1 MPVFDIYNEI
11 RKENMIRALIF
22 DENPDFAAKTTEFFR
37 ANFSDI
43 DIKSLGGRAPE
54 SSLAQNY
61 DMLVF
66 SENAF
71 ERYGIEI
78 IEKFRAIS
86 QSPVIYV
93 FPDTSPARKLN
104 LGRGKSDKLDSVN
117 ESGKLLV
124 VNPVLRGI
132 PIPGNQVEINDNGE
146 ISNERGNWRSDLDV
160 GQWKKN
166 EINNLLM
173 AIIGNVQILRAR
185 PGIDSEE
192 LKRKLIKIEQN
203 AKIIAR
209 INGHQDIDVQ
219 NTGSRI

>member
-11 RKENMIRALIF
+11 RKENMFRALIF
-22 DENPDFAAKTTEFFR
+22 DENPDFAAKTTKLFR

-43 DIKSLGGRAPE
+43 DIESAGGRAPE
-54 SSLAQNY
+54 SSLDHNY

-71 ERYGIEI
+71 ERYGIEL

-86 QSPVIYV
+86 RSPIIYV
-93 FPDTSPARKLN
+93 FPDISPARKLN
-104 LGRGKSDKLDSVN
+104 LTRGKSNEHDSVDK
-117 ESGKLLV
+117 SGELLV

-132 PIPGNQVEINDNGE
+132 PIPGNQVEINNNGS
-146 ISNERGNWRSDLDV
+146 IPNEQGNRRSDVDI

-173 AIIGNVQILRAR
+173 TIIGNVQILRSK

-192 LKRKLIKIEQN
+192 LKRKLKKIEQN
-203 AKIIAR
+203 AKMIAR
-209 INGHQDIDVQ
+209 INDHQDIDAPK
-219 NTGSRI
+219 TGSRI